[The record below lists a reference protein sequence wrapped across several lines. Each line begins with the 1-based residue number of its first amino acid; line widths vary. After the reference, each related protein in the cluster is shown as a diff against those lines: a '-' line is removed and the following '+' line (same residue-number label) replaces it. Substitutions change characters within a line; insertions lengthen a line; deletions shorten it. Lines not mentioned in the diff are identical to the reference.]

1 VVIDRRALTAVGEHV
16 SVLDVESFTALLR
29 ECYQRAWLVARAMTG
44 DHAEADD
51 VLQEASII
59 ALRKRGD
66 FTAGTNFA
74 AWMSQIVRL
83 TALNHVKKVSRGS
96 IIVTDPATIDRTE
109 ATADRATNWPSSV
122 DSDGRL
128 SKHQMD
134 FDDEVCSAL
143 REIGDVARACLLLR
157 VVHQLSYEEI
167 AETLEIP
174 PGTAMSHV
182 HRAKQSLRHQLGD
195 RQAQSVRSARNQ
207 ELR

>member
-1 VVIDRRALTAVGEHV
+1 
-16 SVLDVESFTALLR
+16 
-29 ECYQRAWLVARAMTG
+29 MTG

-51 VLQEASII
+51 ILQEASIT
-59 ALRKRGD
+59 ALRKRDD

-83 TALNHVKKVSRGS
+83 TALNHVKKLSRGA
-96 IIVTDPATIDRTE
+96 INVADPATIDR
-109 ATADRATNWPSSV
+109 ADSTAARTTDWASSV
-122 DSDGRL
+122 DSDGQL

-167 AETLEIP
+167 AETLESP
-174 PGTAMSHV
+174 AGTAMSHV

-195 RQAQSVRSARNQ
+195 RQAQSGRSTHNQ
-207 ELR
+207 GLR

>member
-1 VVIDRRALTAVGEHV
+1 M

-29 ECYQRAWLVARAMTG
+29 ECYQRCWLVARAMTG

-51 VLQEASII
+51 VLQEASIT
-59 ALRKRGD
+59 AFRKLDD

-74 AWMSQIVRL
+74 AWLSQIVRL
-83 TALNHVKKVSRGS
+83 TALNHVKKGSRGT
-96 IIVTDPATIDRTE
+96 IIVTDPATIDRAE
-109 ATADRATNWPSSV
+109 ATAAQASNWPSSV

-128 SKHQMD
+128 SKHQLD

-143 REIGDVARACLLLR
+143 REIGEVPRACLLLH

-182 HRAKQSLRHQLGD
+182 HRAKQSLRHQLGN
-195 RQAQSVRSARNQ
+195 RQAQSTRSAHNQ
-207 ELR
+207 GLR

>member
-1 VVIDRRALTAVGEHV
+1 
-16 SVLDVESFTALLR
+16 
-29 ECYQRAWLVARAMTG
+29 MTG

-51 VLQEASII
+51 ILQEASII
-59 ALRKRGD
+59 ALRKRDD

-83 TALNHVKKVSRGS
+83 TALNHVKKMSRGA
-96 IIVTDPATIDRTE
+96 ITVTDPATIDRAD
-109 ATADRATNWPSSV
+109 ATAGRGTDWASSV

-128 SKHQMD
+128 SKHQTD

-195 RQAQSVRSARNQ
+195 RQAQSFRSTHNQ
-207 ELR
+207 GQR